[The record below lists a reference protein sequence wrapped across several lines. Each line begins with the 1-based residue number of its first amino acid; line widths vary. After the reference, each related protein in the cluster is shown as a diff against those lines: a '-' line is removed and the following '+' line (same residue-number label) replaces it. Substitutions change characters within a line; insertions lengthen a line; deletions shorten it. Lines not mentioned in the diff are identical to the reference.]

1 MSEEEIRLYAA
12 VRTRVDPRI
21 SINIRDLTVTRY
33 LDRDSYVI
41 GYRGL
46 YFVTLMGVEI
56 YGP

>member
-1 MSEEEIRLYAA
+1 MSDEEIRLYAA
-12 VRTRVDPRI
+12 IRTRVHPRI
-21 SINIRDLTVTRY
+21 PINIRDLTVTRY

-46 YFVTLMGVEI
+46 HFVTLMGVEI